1 MWCFFLLSSNVPYRN
16 MYQKRFGNEAW
27 KSISTHYDNSVQ
39 IASYAI
45 THVMTSTTNIHTHIH
60 INRETATTNKN
71 IATLTMISIYL
82 FFFFNI
88 PTNNSYSYIARW
100 FNALFYS
107 ILIPLPL
114 PSYVHTKKKP
124 VKATY
129 HTPTGYLHHSIPP
142 QRQRTALARQMDLT
156 IRAKWLT
163 VRRRRLWTS

>member
-39 IASYAI
+39 IVSYAI
-45 THVMTSTTNIHTHIH
+45 THVMTSTTNIHIHIH

-82 FFFFNI
+82 FFFFQ
-88 PTNNSYSYIARW
+88 YSYEQFLFVYRSMIQCLI
-100 FNALFYS
+100 LFYTHS
-107 ILIPLPL
+107 S
-114 PSYVHTKKKP
+114 PSPIIRAYQKKP

>member
-1 MWCFFLLSSNVPYRN
+1 MCNNWTNYSIVMCDVSFCCRQSYRN

-39 IASYAI
+39 IVSYAI
-45 THVMTSTTNIHTHIH
+45 THVMTSTTNIHIHIH

-88 PTNNSYSYIARW
+88 PTNNTYSYIARW

-114 PSYVHTKKKP
+114 PSYVHTKKNQSKL
-124 VKATY
+124 
-129 HTPTGYLHHSIPP
+129 PTIHRLAIFTTLFHHNVSVQP
-142 QRQRTALARQMDLT
+142 
-156 IRAKWLT
+156 
-163 VRRRRLWTS
+163 